1 MTRFVYWR
9 LGLFLAA
16 SCLPELAATQD
27 LDGVEDV
34 DDALRQCARQSDR
47 AQRLA
52 CFDALVNTL
61 PQVEADRFGMTAD
74 IEHKR
79 HPEAAQPA
87 KDEVLSG
94 KISGL
99 RHTPQGELIFT
110 LDNRQVWVQSE
121 VNPRIQFA
129 VGEDVHIEHGSMS
142 SLWLVADQHRKV
154 RVTRLR

>member
-1 MTRFVYWR
+1 MTGSVS
-9 LGLFLAA
+9 LALFLAA
-16 SCLPELAATQD
+16 GYLPALAGAES
-27 LDGVEDV
+27 L
-34 DDALRQCARQSDR
+34 DDALRRCARESDG

-52 CFDALVNTL
+52 CFDAVVSTL

-74 IEHKR
+74 IERKR
-79 HPEAAQPA
+79 DPVALQQA

-99 RHTPQGELIFT
+99 GQTPQGEWIFT
-110 LDNRQVWVQSE
+110 LDNRQVWVE
-121 VNPRIQFA
+121 AEANPRFQFA

-154 RVTRLR
+154 RVKRLR